1 MPLRRVGGGPASD
14 ASLKARTAW
23 APPARDAASAGR
35 LLPCRLGGDL
45 RAPGDWAALPRFALL
60 KAPMAIDG
68 GVLTDEEP
76 PSRRGGVED
85 RGAAPDEELRCF
97 RFPRRPWSGICA
109 AGLSRCRVPRPAC
122 SSRGRPDEDAQGA
135 REPPLTH
142 AQGAREPPLILLR
155 HRSESRSL
163 PLIMPEV
170 LSEHPLRLRLD
181 LFWGGGAEGLSPVFG
196 RARATLH
203 WWIGLE
209 LQQVAGF

>member
-1 MPLRRVGGGPASD
+1 VPLRRVGGGPASD

-122 SSRGRPDEDAQGA
+122 SSRGRPDEDAPTLKVRA
-135 REPPLTH
+135 SR
-142 AQGAREPPLILLR
+142 LLSFSATGLKSFIAPQR
-155 HRSESRSL
+155 RDL
-163 PLIMPEV
+163 PLAERMMP
-170 LSEHPLRLRLD
+170 L
-181 LFWGGGAEGLSPVFG
+181 
-196 RARATLH
+196 AR
-203 WWIGLE
+203 
-209 LQQVAGF
+209 